1 LQKETLRNP
10 LSVNSAS
17 HVQQQRQHKNDF
29 NNIFAFKGIGI
40 NVPPHTQQSLNVML
54 ASKKQTVQQTSKLAP
69 SALILSNRAKVPG
82 KLTGSTVCGAQGG
95 QHQGM
100 NAHRATQFIF

>member
-1 LQKETLRNP
+1 VSIT
-10 LSVNSAS
+10 SVSQ
-17 HVQQQRQHKNDF
+17 VQQQRQHKNDF

-54 ASKKQTVQQTSKLAP
+54 ASKKQTVQTSKLAP
-69 SALILSNRAKVPG
+69 SALILSNRAKVSG
-82 KLTGSTVCGAQGG
+82 KLPRSNFCGAQGG
-95 QHQGM
+95 EHQGI